1 VVTRIVAAVICCAA
15 PTLAVAQGLE
25 RITFEEAIR
34 RAVTAHPTVQQSAA
48 NVLRS
53 EALLQQARARTLPGI
68 DAAFT
73 TTVIDP
79 VTSFAGSSIV
89 PRTQTVTSGAITMPL
104 LAPVTWAERNQAA
117 DQVRVSE
124 AAAADARRAVAL
136 QAGRA
141 YLAVIVQRRVLEL
154 NVAARDNAR
163 QHYEFAQQRL
173 EGGLGSRLNALRA
186 QQEWSSD
193 EATVE
198 NARLALTRAQEAL
211 GVLIAADHP
220 VDAEAEPAF
229 DTPAGTVPDTDL
241 IASRRDIQAIAVRET
256 AALRVANDAW
266 KSNLPSAT
274 AEFVPQF
281 LAPAGLF
288 ADSRSLRASVVV
300 AVPIFDSGERRGQAR
315 ERAAL
320 VDIVRAERRNAERVA
335 LSEIRTAREAISAS
349 ERAVQH
355 ARSAA
360 MQATEVMRIT
370 DVAFREGATTNLEL
384 IDAQR
389 RARDADTAAAVA
401 EDTLRQ
407 ARLELLIATGR
418 FPQ

>member
-1 VVTRIVAAVICCAA
+1 MICVAPVV
-15 PTLAVAQGLE
+15 AVAQTPE
-25 RITFEEAIR
+25 PMTFEEAVR
-34 RAVTAHPTVQQSAA
+34 RAVSAHPTVQQAVA
-48 NVLRS
+48 GVMRS
-53 EALLQQARARTLPGI
+53 EALLQQARARSLPAV

-73 TTVIDP
+73 TSVIDP
-79 VTSFAGSSIV
+79 VTRFAGSSIV
-89 PRTQTVTSGAITMPL
+89 PRTQTLTSASVTMPL

-124 AAAADARRAVAL
+124 AAAADARRAIAL
-136 QAGRA
+136 QTGRA

-154 NVAARDNAR
+154 NQIARDNAKA
-163 QHYEFAQQRL
+163 HYDFAQQRL

-198 NARLALTRAQEAL
+198 NARVGLVRAQEAL

-220 VDAEAEPAF
+220 VDAAAEPSF
-229 DTPAGTVPDTDL
+229 DVPAGAGDAELV
-241 IASRRDIQAIAVRET
+241 AARRDIQAIVSRET
-256 AALRVANDAW
+256 AALRVAQDAW

-274 AEFVPQF
+274 AQFTPQY
-281 LAPAGLF
+281 LAPSGLF
-288 ADSRSLRASVVV
+288 ADARSWRATV
-300 AVPIFDSGERRGQAR
+300 AVDVPIFDSGFRRAQAR
-315 ERAAL
+315 ERTIL
-320 VDIVRAERRNAERVA
+320 VDVVRAERRQAERQAV
-335 LSEIRTAREAISAS
+335 SEIRTAREAVGGS
-349 ERAVQH
+349 ERALEH
-355 ARSAA
+355 ARGAA

-389 RARDADTAAAVA
+389 RARDADAAAAVA
-401 EDTLRQ
+401 EDALRQ
-407 ARLELLIATGR
+407 AKLELLIATGR